1 MATFSNVEHEVPQPA
16 NLGHLVKRVAPL
28 IVAMVAAGVLPSV
41 VDNYWIQIASLACI
55 YWVLI
60 AGLNLIVGYAGQLAI
75 GFVGLLAIG
84 AYTAA
89 ILCEKVGMP
98 SLVALVLAGF
108 SGAFFGFVIGLPSLR
123 LKNFYFAMTTLGFAT
138 IVTQIAL
145 GWESLTGGGIGLPGP
160 VFPAP
165 FNTSVGFY
173 YLVLGM
179 ALVATYVL
187 RNIAISNF
195 GRGLIAVRDAEVA
208 AEAMGVPVVRLKL
221 VTFTLS
227 GGLAGLAGALY
238 AARQTYITPDAF
250 TFDLSV
256 MFFIA
261 VLIGGRGRIVGPM
274 VATAVLTVLPEIA
287 APLVAWSTFAYGL
300 LLLLVVL
307 LVPGGMA
314 EYIDKIFKKQPIATR
329 ITAPKVAAIA
339 GAISRPDAGPA
350 LPVLVK
356 KVALAFGGVRALDG
370 VDLEVKPGTIHGL
383 IGPNGSGKT
392 TLLNV
397 ISGYYAANE
406 GTICLGDEDMAG
418 LPVQSRSGLGIARTF
433 QTPRVL
439 GNLSVLEN
447 AMLGAYSHFASSF
460 PLTALGLPESRRE
473 DKAIRERALQA
484 LTAVGL
490 AHCAECRADQLQH
503 TEQRFLEIA
512 RCLVMQPRI
521 LLLDEPAAGLALDEI
536 GNLASLIEKLCALGV
551 GVLLIE
557 HHTDLVFQISDHVTV
572 LNLGKVLAS
581 GTPAEVRSNK
591 EVINAYLGT

>member
-1 MATFSNVEHEVPQPA
+1 MATISNVGLSRPA
-16 NLGHLVKRVAPL
+16 APL
-28 IVAMVAAGVLPSV
+28 RLTQLAPAAAALAAAGILPGL
-41 VDNYWIQIASLACI
+41 VDSYWMQIASLACI

-89 ILCEKVGMP
+89 ILCEKLGVP
-98 SLVALVLAGF
+98 SLVALVLAGC
-108 SGAFFGFVIGLPSLR
+108 SGAFFGFLIGLPSLR

-145 GWESLTGGGIGLPGP
+145 GWGSLTGGGIGLPGP

-165 FNTSVGFY
+165 FHTPLGFY
-173 YLVLGM
+173 YLALAIAVL
-179 ALVATYVL
+179 ATYVL

-195 GRGLIAVRDAEVA
+195 GRGLIAVRDADVA

-221 VTFTLS
+221 VTFTFS
-227 GGLAGLAGALY
+227 GGLAGIAGALY

-274 VATAVLTVLPEIA
+274 VGTIVLTLLPEIA
-287 APLVAWSTFAYGL
+287 APLVAWSTFAYGF

-307 LVPGGMA
+307 LLPGGMA
-314 EYIDKIFKKQPIATR
+314 DYLDRIFKKQPVATR
-329 ITAPKVAAIA
+329 ITAPKVGAIA
-339 GAISRPDAGPA
+339 GAIARTGTDPSS
-350 LPVLVK
+350 PVQIRN
-356 KVALAFGGVRALDG
+356 VALAFGGVRALDG
-370 VDLEVKPGTIHGL
+370 VDLLVRPGTIHGL

-397 ISGYYAANE
+397 ISGYYAPNQ
-406 GTICLGDEDMAG
+406 GTICLGDEDLAG
-418 LPVQSRSGLGIARTF
+418 LPVQSRSRLGIARTF

-447 AMLGAYSHFASSF
+447 AMLGAYSHFSSSF
-460 PLTALGLPESRRE
+460 PLTALGLPATRRE
-473 DKAIRERALQA
+473 DHAIRDRAWEA

-490 AHCAECRADQLQH
+490 AHTAACRADQLQH

-512 RCLVMQPRI
+512 RCLVMQPRV
-521 LLLDEPAAGLALDEI
+521 LLLDEPAAGLAADEI
-536 GNLASLIEKLCALGV
+536 ANLASLITKLGTLGV

-557 HHTDLVFQISDHVTV
+557 HHTDLVFQISHDVTV

-581 GTPAEVRSNK
+581 GTPAQVRSNK
-591 EVINAYLGT
+591 EVIHAYLGT

>member
-1 MATFSNVEHEVPQPA
+1 MTALSNVEVARPA
-16 NLGHLVKRVAPL
+16 APGL
-28 IVAMVAAGVLPSV
+28 FATRLAPVFAALAAAAVLPGV
-41 VDNYWIQIASLACI
+41 VDNYWMQIAALACI

-89 ILCEKVGMP
+89 ILCERLGVP
-98 SLVALVLAGF
+98 ALVALVVAGC

-145 GWESLTGGGIGLPGP
+145 GWGSLTGGGIGLPGP
-160 VFPAP
+160 VFPQP
-165 FNTSVGFY
+165 FDTPLGFY
-173 YLVLGM
+173 YLVLAM
-179 ALVATYVL
+179 AVLATYVL

-195 GRGLIAVRDAEVA
+195 GRGLAAVRDSDVA

-221 VTFTLS
+221 VTFTFS

-274 VATAVLTVLPEIA
+274 VATVVLTILPEIA

-314 EYIDKIFKKQPIATR
+314 DYIDRIFKKRRAAAR
-329 ITAPKVAAIA
+329 ITAPNVAVIPSVVARP
-339 GAISRPDAGPA
+339 GAAASPSVEVQG
-350 LPVLVK
+350 
-356 KVALAFGGVRALDG
+356 VALAFGGVRALDG
-370 VDLEVKPGTIHGL
+370 VDVRVQSGAIHGL

-397 ISGYYAANE
+397 ISGYYAANQ
-406 GTICLGDEDMAG
+406 GTVRLGEQDMVG
-418 LPVQSRSGLGIARTF
+418 LQVQSRARLGIARTF

-439 GNLSVLEN
+439 GNLSVLDN

-460 PLTALGLPESRRE
+460 PLTALGLPRTRRE
-473 DKAIRERALQA
+473 DHAIRERAYKA
-484 LTAVGL
+484 LAAVGL
-490 AHCAECRADQLQH
+490 AQCADARADQLQH

-512 RCLVMQPRI
+512 RCLVMQPQI
-521 LLLDEPAAGLALDEI
+521 LLLDEPAAGLAADEI
-536 GNLASLIEKLCALGV
+536 ENLASVITKLSTLGV
-551 GVLLIE
+551 GILLVE
-557 HHTDLVFQISDHVTV
+557 HHTDLVFRVSHHVTV

-581 GTPAEVRSNK
+581 GTPAQVRSNK

>member
-1 MATFSNVEHEVPQPA
+1 MTALSNVDIPRTTTHWRLASRLAPA
-16 NLGHLVKRVAPL
+16 
-28 IVAMVAAGVLPSV
+28 AAALAAAALLPGV
-41 VDNYWIQIASLACI
+41 VDNYWMQIAALACV

-60 AGLNLIVGYAGQLAI
+60 SGLNLIVGYAGQLAI

-84 AYTAA
+84 AYTAS
-89 ILCEKVGMP
+89 ILCEKLGVP
-98 SLVALVLAGF
+98 ALAALVLAGC
-108 SGAFFGFVIGLPSLR
+108 SGAFFGFLIGLPSLR

-145 GWESLTGGGIGLPGP
+145 GWGSLTGGGIGLPGP

-165 FNTSVGFY
+165 FDKPLGFY
-173 YLVLGM
+173 YLALAM
-179 ALVATYVL
+179 ALLATYVL

-195 GRGLIAVRDAEVA
+195 GRGLVAVRDADVA

-221 VTFTLS
+221 VTFTFS
-227 GGLAGLAGALY
+227 GGLAGVAGALF

-274 VATAVLTVLPEIA
+274 VATAVLTLLPEIA

-314 EYIDKIFKKQPIATR
+314 DYIDRIFKKRPATAR
-329 ITAPKVAAIA
+329 ITSPKVASIA
-339 GAISRPDAGPA
+339 GVIERPGAGSA
-350 LPVLVK
+350 SPVEVK
-356 KVALAFGGVRALDG
+356 GVALAFGGVRALDG
-370 VDLEVKPGTIHGL
+370 VDLRVEPGTIHGL

-397 ISGYYAANE
+397 ISGYYAPND
-406 GTICLGDEDMAG
+406 GSIRLGEEDMAG
-418 LPVQSRSGLGIARTF
+418 LPVQSRSRLGIARTF

-439 GNLSVLEN
+439 GNLSVLDN
-447 AMLGAYSHFASSF
+447 AMLGAYSHFGSSF
-460 PLTALGLPESRRE
+460 PLTALGLPHTRRE
-473 DKAIRERALQA
+473 DDAIRERAHQA
-484 LTAVGL
+484 LAAVGL
-490 AHCAECRADQLQH
+490 AHCAQSRADQLQH

-512 RCLVMQPRI
+512 RCLVMQPQI
-521 LLLDEPAAGLALDEI
+521 LLLDEPAAGLAADEI
-536 GNLASLIEKLCALGV
+536 DNLASLITKLSTLGV

-557 HHTDLVFQISDHVTV
+557 HHTDLVFQISQQVTV
-572 LNLGKVLAS
+572 LNLGKVLAQ
-581 GTPAEVRSNK
+581 GTPAQVRSNK
-591 EVINAYLGT
+591 EVIHAYLGT

>member
-1 MATFSNVEHEVPQPA
+1 MTAVSNVESARAATPLGLATRLAPA
-16 NLGHLVKRVAPL
+16 
-28 IVAMVAAGVLPSV
+28 AAALAAASVLPGL
-41 VDNYWIQIASLACI
+41 VDNYWMQIASLACI

-89 ILCEKVGMP
+89 ILCEKLGVP
-98 SLVALVLAGF
+98 SLVALVLAGC

-145 GWESLTGGGIGLPGP
+145 GWGSLTGGGIGLPGP
-160 VFPAP
+160 VFPQP
-165 FNTSVGFY
+165 FDTPLGFY
-173 YLVLGM
+173 YLVLAM
-179 ALVATYVL
+179 AVMATYVL

-195 GRGLIAVRDAEVA
+195 GRGLVAVRDADVA

-221 VTFTLS
+221 VTFTFS

-274 VATAVLTVLPEIA
+274 VGTAVLTLLPEIA

-314 EYIDKIFKKQPIATR
+314 DYIDKIFRKQPVATR
-329 ITAPKVAAIA
+329 ITTPKVGAIA
-339 GAISRPDAGPA
+339 GVIAHPEAGPSS
-350 LPVLVK
+350 PVLVK
-356 KVALAFGGVRALDG
+356 SVALAFGGVRALDG
-370 VDLEVKPGTIHGL
+370 VDVLVEPGRIHGL

-397 ISGYYAANE
+397 ISGYYSPNQ
-406 GTICLGDEDMAG
+406 GTIHLGDEDIAG
-418 LPVQSRSGLGIARTF
+418 LPVQSRSRLGIARTF

-439 GNLSVLEN
+439 GNLSVLDN
-447 AMLGAYSHFASSF
+447 AMLGAYSHFSSSF
-460 PLTALGLPESRRE
+460 PLTALGLPRSRRE
-473 DKAIRERALQA
+473 DHAIRDRAYQA

-521 LLLDEPAAGLALDEI
+521 LLLDEPAAGLAADEI
-536 GNLASLIEKLCALGV
+536 DNLASLITKLSALGV

-557 HHTDLVFQISDHVTV
+557 HHTDLVFQISHHVTV

-581 GTPAEVRSNK
+581 GAPAEVRSNK